1 MLQCTI
7 DSAYGLPFPLIA
19 LQIGVK
25 LINESFVNGG
35 QIIVRD
41 MVFDTYK
48 VEQVFLRYVIADKCT
63 GTEIFL
69 LHDFVVIKQCA
80 DGRELIILCLKH
92 EFEVLNVERVV
103 FLSDFGNGI
112 FDRDFQIFDIPVGFF
127 VIGGLTK

>member
-63 GTEIFL
+63 GTEIF
-69 LHDFVVIKQCA
+69 FSMI
-80 DGRELIILCLKH
+80 
-92 EFEVLNVERVV
+92 
-103 FLSDFGNGI
+103 SW
-112 FDRDFQIFDIPVGFF
+112 
-127 VIGGLTK
+127 